1 MENQV
6 TSKPE
11 NKTPNYLKRIST
23 LEKDVKDLKLRLDT
37 LSIKVASILNALK
50 RK

>member
-1 MENQV
+1 MENQL
-6 TSKPE
+6 TNKPE

-23 LEKDVKDLKLRLDT
+23 LEKEVKELKSRLDVLT
-37 LSIKVASILNALK
+37 IKMASILNALK

>member
-6 TSKPE
+6 TNKPE

-23 LEKDVKDLKLRLDT
+23 LEKDIKELKLRVEVLN
-37 LSIKVASILNALK
+37 IKVASILNALK